1 MQGLIAAQNN
11 EGTRLLQYHKVAIFF
26 SALVL
31 AVVMVTML
39 FAIHPAIKSIG
50 ICTIIGMASTIFI
63 TYTLQPLFFQWLMK
77 LPFMQKRIL
86 K

>member
-1 MQGLIAAQNN
+1 MQGLIAVQNN

-39 FAIHPAIKSIG
+39 CAVHPAINSIG
-50 ICTIIGMASTIFI
+50 ICTLIGMASTIFI
-63 TYTLQPLFFQWLMK
+63 TYTLQPLFFRWMMK
-77 LPFMQKRIL
+77 APFMKKKIL